1 MVVVVAIHTQ
11 TVSHLY
17 TGEKFFAFV
26 GVKPKFK
33 FKCSLVALFTQLF
46 ALNGP
51 LQEEDQNCLWK
62 VYLERYLLTSPIKHE
77 KSF

>member
-33 FKCSLVALFTQLF
+33 FKCSLE
-46 ALNGP
+46 GS
-51 LQEEDQNCLWK
+51 EEGGEWGRNNLKGAYGCKFLTACGHKEK
-62 VYLERYLLTSPIKHE
+62 VSGH
-77 KSF
+77 F

>member
-33 FKCSLVALFTQLF
+33 FKCSLE
-46 ALNGP
+46 GS
-51 LQEEDQNCLWK
+51 EEGGGGGVGK
-62 VYLERYLLTSPIKHE
+62 E
-77 KSF
+77 